1 MLILGY
7 QTSSKLQ
14 SRQPGVNADRWLRCK
29 HKSDKVQASSIY
41 YLRGKRGADMADM
54 KVRIF
59 RQRVSQVHEAE
70 TEINEWLAETGGSIE
85 IQRIVQSAYMTD
97 NTDNGQPGFI
107 ISVWYTD

>member
-7 QTSSKLQ
+7 QTSSKIQ
-14 SRQPGVNADRWLRCK
+14 SRQPGVNADNWLRCK
-29 HKSDKVQASSIY
+29 YKSDKVQASSIY
-41 YLRGKRGADMADM
+41 NLWGKRGADMADM

-85 IQRIVQSAYMTD
+85 VQRIVQSAYMTD

>member
-1 MLILGY
+1 MR
-7 QTSSKLQ
+7 TSGCDANINRTKCRPNYNL
-14 SRQPGVNADRWLRCK
+14 W
-29 HKSDKVQASSIY
+29 
-41 YLRGKRGADMADM
+41 GKRGADM

-70 TEINEWLAETGGSIE
+70 TEINEWLAESGGSME

-107 ISVWYTD
+107 ISVWYTV

>member
-14 SRQPGVNADRWLRCK
+14 SRQPGVNADKWLRCK
-29 HKSDKVQASSIY
+29 HKSDKVPASPIY
-41 YLRGKRGADMADM
+41 NLWGKRGADMADM

-70 TEINEWLAETGGSIE
+70 TEINEWLAESGGSME